1 MCAPL
6 IPTNAGPGKRC
17 GLRGI
22 VALAHGGP
30 IAWGPLLRGIVRNVG
45 ALLVG
50 GGCRATTLFHRTPGS
65 FLGEPAA
72 VELLA
77 NRSCPPVGQDTEGGG
92 VSALGAACLSTV
104 LALRAPPSPPGSVES
119 PRATKHAP

>member
-92 VSALGAACLSTV
+92 VGAFGGGLLEHSTGFESAPLS
-104 LALRAPPSPPGSVES
+104 PW
-119 PRATKHAP
+119 KC